1 MRDFWVLQSCVN
13 NSYLLIW
20 IILLN
25 ADFLNRETVKDEF
38 MKDMKEA
45 CDLFY
50 NNSLGFLCG
59 WKFSVFVDLFVFL

>member
-45 CDLFY
+45 CDLF
-50 NNSLGFLCG
+50 
-59 WKFSVFVDLFVFL
+59 